1 MDFEEYTKIKA
12 ANISALLELDKSV
25 LDYKHAVAQQR
36 KKDRKDLLLGRAIHC
51 LTFEPESFDL
61 LYQINP
67 YDSLKSNEAKE
78 FEANATKKGI
88 ALLNKKDYQATHA
101 ISQTIRNHKQF
112 KLLVK
117 DGQAEKTIIETASGL
132 AVKGRLDYVNDDFI
146 FDLKTTKNL
155 ELFKYDFF
163 KYKYHVKMAWY
174 QYLDLLDT
182 ARKLKKVI
190 VIAASKET
198 PIDVVFHN
206 VNQNILNFGSLEY
219 ERLLLK
225 LKELLELGSEYDGR
239 SEEVIEMEMP
249 EWMQKKLS

>member
-1 MDFEEYTKIKA
+1 MDFEEYVKVKA
-12 ANISALLELDKSV
+12 ANISALLELKKSV
-25 LDYKHAVAQQR
+25 LDYKHAIAQQR

-51 LTFEPESFDL
+51 LTFEPESFDYF
-61 LYQINP
+61 YQINP

-117 DGQAEKTIIETASGL
+117 DGQAEKTILETASGL
-132 AVKGRLDYVNDDFI
+132 AVKGRLDYVNDEFI
-146 FDLKTTKNL
+146 FDLKTTKSL
-155 ELFKYDFF
+155 ESFKYDFF

-182 ARKLKKVI
+182 GRKLKKVI

-198 PIDVVFHN
+198 PVDVVFYN
-206 VNQNILNFGSLEY
+206 INQNILDFGALEY
-219 ERLLLK
+219 EELIKK
-225 LKELLELGSEYDGR
+225 LIELRELGSEYDGR
-239 SEEVIEMEMP
+239 SEEVIEMETP
-249 EWMQKKLS
+249 EWMKQKSS